1 VYPFR
6 RVLYRFD
13 ETDEKLELLPMAAR
27 RALDHAGRLLSREA
41 WTSLPIAVRRRV
53 IEVGAARTVNVS
65 EILRAVESAT
75 PAAVE
80 MDPLA
85 DPGEGSVPD
94 HVRAVFAGEFAVS
107 DAVWGSLSPL
117 DRYALAKVAGRGRP
131 ERIRA
136 VYDEIVGQT
145 ALSTHV
151 GAEGGARMVDVG
163 QKPQTLRR
171 AVARSTVTMSV
182 RAFEKLHAADVVKG
196 DVLGTARLA
205 GIMGAKRTADLIPLC
220 HPVSLSKVTVD
231 LELDRAAQAVHV
243 VATAEAVDRTGVEME
258 ALVAA
263 SIAALTIY
271 DMLKSIDRTMVI
283 GPTLL
288 VEKSGGR
295 SGNFSR

>member
-1 VYPFR
+1 LR

-27 RALDHAGRLLSREA
+27 RALDHAGRLLSREG
-41 WTSLPIAVRRRV
+41 WTSLPIAVRRRLV
-53 IEVGAARTVNVS
+53 EMGAARTVNVA
-65 EILRAVESAT
+65 EIRSAILSAT
-75 PAAVE
+75 PGAVE
-80 MDPLA
+80 MAPLPDPK
-85 DPGEGSVPD
+85 EGGVPS
-94 HVRAVFAGEFAVS
+94 HVRAAFAGEHAVS

-117 DRYALAKVAGRGRP
+117 DRYALAKVAGRGRR
-131 ERIRA
+131 ERIQA
-136 VYDEIVGQT
+136 AYDEIVGHT
-145 ALSTHV
+145 AVSTHV
-151 GAEGGARMVDVG
+151 AAQGGARMVDVG
-163 QKPQTLRR
+163 EKVPTLRR
-171 AVARSTVTMSV
+171 AVGRSTVTMSA
-182 RAFEKLHAADVVKG
+182 RAFERLHAADVAKG

-231 LELDRAAQAVHV
+231 LELDAEARAVHV

-263 SIAALTIY
+263 SVAALTIY
-271 DMLKSIDRTMVI
+271 DMLKSVDRTMVI